1 MPNPAQELIK
11 FGQSIWYD
19 NISRDILKN
28 GELKRLIAEWGI
40 RGITSNP
47 SIFEKAIASSSL
59 YDSQIAEL
67 SKTTNSSDEIFE
79 RLALQDIAEAAD
91 ILLPLH
97 LESDG
102 NDGFVS
108 IEVSPL
114 LAADTA
120 GTIKEAKRLFA
131 SLSRPNIMIKIPGTK
146 EGIPAIKAVLEEGI
160 NVNVTL
166 LFSVDN
172 YREVAETYV
181 DALRTRYARGQS
193 IKDIRSVASFFVS
206 RVDSVIDAKLN
217 EIVSSNGA
225 LVDLAKSLLGTI
237 GIANSKLAYKFFKE
251 IFESETFADLIEVGG
266 APQRPLWASTGTKN
280 PNYSDV
286 LYVDQLIAKDTV
298 NTLPPATLEAFV
310 DHGRAA
316 ATLEADLELAENQ
329 IKNLSKLDI
338 ELNQILNKLQ
348 MQGVAQFSDSFHA
361 LNKAISA
368 KL

>member
-28 GELKRLIAEWGI
+28 GELKRLIAEWGV

-67 SKTTNSSDEIFE
+67 AKTISSTDIIFE
-79 RLALQDIAEAAD
+79 KLALEDIAEAAD

-97 LESDG
+97 KESEG

-114 LAADTA
+114 LASDTA
-120 GTIKEAKRLFA
+120 GTIKEAKRLFS
-131 SLSRPNIMIKIPGTK
+131 SLARPNIMIKIPGTK
-146 EGIPAIKAVLEEGI
+146 EGIPAIRAALEEGI

-166 LFSVDN
+166 LFSVEN
-172 YREVAETYV
+172 YKEVAITYCE
-181 DALRTRYARGQS
+181 ALRARRSRGQS

-206 RVDSVIDAKLN
+206 RVDSVVDAKLT
-217 EIVSSNGA
+217 EIVSLNGA
-225 LVDLAKSLLGTI
+225 SASLAKSLLGKI
-237 GIANSKLAYKFFKE
+237 GIANSKLAYKFYKE
-251 IFESETFADLIEVGG
+251 IFESEAFADLSEAGG
-266 APQRPLWASTGTKN
+266 VSQRPLWASTGTKN

-286 LYVDQLIAKDTV
+286 LYVDGLIGKNTV
-298 NTLPPATLEAFV
+298 NTLPHSTLEAFV
-310 DHGRAA
+310 DHGKAA
-316 ATLEADLELAENQ
+316 LTLDTDVALAERHIQ
-329 IKNLSKLDI
+329 ELSKLDI
-338 ELNQILNKLQ
+338 ELNQILNELQ
-348 MQGVAQFSDSFHA
+348 IQGVVQFSDSFHA
-361 LNKAISA
+361 LNKAISS